1 MSSTVPLRAETG
13 RATGS
18 SASGRLRA
26 SGLVPAVVYGHGTD
40 SLSVAVDHREL
51 DLALSTDAGRNVIF
65 DLDIDGTAKT
75 AVAHTVERHPT
86 KNRIVH
92 VDFLLVDLDEV
103 ISTEIP
109 VRVEGEGPGV
119 KEGGI
124 VELIRQSV
132 QVRGV
137 ISKLPPEVTVDTSEL
152 EVGDTIHIGDL
163 PVLAD
168 VEYLEADDLTVLTVT
183 ITRAAAMGEEEFEAE
198 LAAASGGPVEAG
210 EPGDVGDDE
219 AAGDAAEDADEG
231 DADEG

>member
-13 RATGS
+13 RPSGS
-18 SASGRLRA
+18 AASGRLRA

-75 AVAHTVERHPT
+75 AVAHMVERHPT

-103 ISTEIP
+103 IATEIP
-109 VRVEGEGPGV
+109 VRIEGEGPGV

-124 VELIRQSV
+124 VELIRPMV
-132 QVRGV
+132 QVRGI

-163 PVLAD
+163 PELPD
-168 VEYLEADDLTVLTVT
+168 VEYLEGEDLTVLTVT
-183 ITRAAAMGEEEFEAE
+183 ITRAAAMDEEEFEAS
-198 LAAASGGPVEAG
+198 LAASGEVAG
-210 EPGDVGDDE
+210 EPADVGEDDASADE
-219 AAGDAAEDADEG
+219 AADEG